1 MYFFLLNKNMTSDT
15 KIRGKTAPFTRE
27 ELEHIAKTDKSS
39 KVLEWTT
46 DDKLAGH
53 AMPPVELANEFHK
66 TRLEYEDMCKL
77 GHCSDSEIRKKLSE
91 KHAKFAK
98 FHPHL
103 FFRVTDSTTTNEMLD
118 TYKLMIA
125 MRSKVID
132 GKIEKDSATNI
143 VSDYVSKIS
152 VRDATAKELET
163 GVVESTTKIKPYL
176 VEEGKDPL
184 NAAPGKT
191 PSFISSSSDTKTIKK
206 DEEKNTVTVDDY
218 KEIEKEEKQEKLK
231 EEFNSTLTKVM
242 KKVYNS
248 ESVESFKEGMTI
260 LSASPVKK
268 ISDLCSIFE
277 HLRKKIWWCK
287 ECDDIADILL
297 SKNIT
302 L

>member
-206 DEEKNTVTVDDY
+206 DEEK
-218 KEIEKEEKQEKLK
+218 KEKLK

-268 ISDLCSIFE
+268 ISDLCYIFE

-297 SKNIT
+297 SKN
-302 L
+302 